1 MSDSFPDYCELT
13 FRTEGGLLPIVL
25 KAHWPGGVSGVTIGP
40 GYDMGHRSE
49 TEVYNDLIAAGV
61 PATSADVL
69 KKGAGKTGG
78 PAGTWTSANK
88 DTIPA
93 ISNDSSRALFKHV
106 YPKYVTSTK
115 NVVTNDW
122 AADWE
127 ALPQKM
133 KEVLVDLQYRGDIKS
148 RGHEKFLKPLV
159 KANDYDGF
167 KKFIQ
172 DYEYWQ
178 NNTNLPRLRSG
189 GYNTRI
195 TERGKWLDG
204 ADSGPSL
211 SWPLPIGG
219 SNIIKKESIEAA
231 YKHTEIEHDNGY
243 FPLGANTVWHG
254 GVHLFGAK
262 GSKVKAMCEG
272 KIVAAR
278 LPDDPA
284 KAKGHFG
291 NTGFVLLK
299 HEISGAKLN
308 KMAPAG
314 KVIGYTV
321 KTAKVNM
328 RDQPTTK
335 GGIVAVLEANDEVSV
350 TNPTPVKADGFD
362 WLAVTISKS
371 KNAAS
376 AGKSG
381 HIAIKPDWYMA
392 KREPSKSN
400 FDEKKNYVFYSLYM
414 HLNDEKLDATSANLK
429 EVKWLIA
436 SGAAGS
442 AAIKGSVGEGGKNDP
457 ADVGAVQQR
466 LKAQGFYAGEI
477 NNTADAATIAAI
489 KAFQGTYSSK
499 PDGRVDPGGKTLKE
513 LNKAPKP
520 APDAKLIADLKA
532 GSVVKPDKPISAG
545 DTLWTSGEYGPPGAR
560 QDMIHWEIFSEENL
574 LPFFTEVKDG
584 DEDFNIDSPEI
595 VGILQKET
603 KYFENDNQL
612 TADEVKE
619 FYSKHPKAKVLRQ
632 YACQFTSEWGI
643 NLDAVIPKM
652 EEKQQNSTVGL
663 KERLQPY
670 MWWKDASSA
679 VPSSPKV
686 WHYNPVAFME
696 ARLRA

>member
-13 FRTEGGLLPIVL
+13 FRTEGGTLPDVL

-40 GYDMGHRSE
+40 GYDMGDRTEE
-49 TEVYNDLIAAGV
+49 TVYADLIAAGV
-61 PATSADVL
+61 PATSAEAL
-69 KKGAGKTGG
+69 KKGAKKKGAT
-78 PAGTWTSANK
+78 AGTWVSENK
-88 DTIPA
+88 SKIPA
-93 ISNDSSRALFKHV
+93 ISNDASRALFKHV
-106 YPKYVTSTK
+106 YPKYVTRAK
-115 NVVTNDW
+115 NIAVGDW
-122 AADWE
+122 GADWD

-133 KEVLVDLQYRGDIKS
+133 KELLVDLEYRGDIKS

-159 KANDYDGF
+159 KDNNYPEF

-172 DYEYWQ
+172 DKDYWQ
-178 NNTNLPRLRSG
+178 TNTNLPRQRNG
-189 GYNTRI
+189 GYNWRI
-195 TERGKWLDG
+195 IERANWLDG

-219 SNIIKKESIEAA
+219 SSDIKKETIEAA
-231 YKHTEIEHDNGY
+231 YKSTETEHDNGY

-254 GVHLFGAK
+254 GVHLFGGK
-262 GSKVKAMCEG
+262 GSKVKAVCEG
-272 KIVAAR
+272 TLVAAR

-308 KMAPAG
+308 KMAPPG

-335 GGIVAVLEANDEVSV
+335 GAIVAALEANDEVTV
-350 TNPTPVKADGFD
+350 TNSTPVKADGYD
-362 WLAVTISKS
+362 WLAVTVAKA

-381 HIAIKPDWYMA
+381 HIAIKSDWYMA
-392 KREPSKSN
+392 KREPSASK
-400 FDEKKNYVFYSLYM
+400 FDEKKNYVYYSLYM
-414 HLNDEKLDATSANLK
+414 HLNDEKLDASSANLK
-429 EVKWLIA
+429 EVKWLIK
-436 SGAAGS
+436 SGAAGT
-442 AAIKGSVGEGGKNDP
+442 AKLGDSVGEGGKNNPD
-457 ADVGAVQQR
+457 DVGAVQER
-466 LKAQGFYAGEI
+466 LKEQGYYSGAI
-477 NNTADAATIAAI
+477 NKTADEATIAAI

-513 LNKAPKP
+513 LNKAPKA

-532 GSVVKPDKPISAG
+532 GSVVKPNKKVSAG
-545 DTLWTSGEYGPPGAR
+545 ETLWTSGEYGAPGAR
-560 QDMIHWEIFSEENL
+560 KDMIHWEIFSEENL
-574 LPFFTEVKDG
+574 LPFFKEVKDEDG
-584 DEDFNIDSPEI
+584 DFNIDSPEI
-595 VGILQKET
+595 VQMLQKET

-612 TADEVKE
+612 SAEEVKE
-619 FYSKHPKAKVLRQ
+619 FYATHPKAKVLRQ
-632 YACQFTSEWGI
+632 YACYFTSEWGI

-670 MWWKDASSA
+670 MWWNDASGA
-679 VPSSPKV
+679 VPSSPKC
-686 WHYNPVAFME
+686 WHYSPIAFME